1 MSETQ
6 TSDFIRA
13 LNSMM
18 HNLENVAEKLLA
30 MSEKIEKME
39 SSVKSFRIE
48 TARNEKGRNTE
59 ERKQLTNDAAI
70 SAETPHEE
78 PSETQSETETTTNGG
93 TDLRRSENEIQE
105 LVHAKVRDSGT
116 SKKSIF
122 AGAFSKIIR
131 NISAKSNYYIL
142 AVALV
147 IFGIIVA
154 KLSFI
159 LFT

>member
-18 HNLENVAEKLLA
+18 YNLENVAEKLLA
-30 MSEKIEKME
+30 MSEKIEKLE

-59 ERKQLTNDAAI
+59 ERKQLTNDATI

-93 TDLRRSENEIQE
+93 TDLRQSENETQE
-105 LVHAKVRDSGT
+105 LVHAKMRDSGT
-116 SKKSIF
+116 SKKNIL

-142 AVALV
+142 AVALA
-147 IFGIIVA
+147 IFGIIIA